1 MTEAKAVQDR
11 KVRYAVVGAGWISQS
26 AFMPGVEHTGNSEIT
41 SLVSGDEQK
50 RKVLAS
56 RYDIHSV
63 YSYEQ
68 YEEMLASGEVDAVYL
83 ATPNAGHVDLAV
95 RTLNAGIHLLLEKP
109 MAVSVTECER
119 INAAAAAS
127 KAKLMVAYRLHFEPA
142 TLGVIERIRAGEIG
156 TLRAFNSTFTQHVA
170 PANHRAKN
178 GFWAGPV
185 ADMGPYPI
193 NAVRNIFGAEPVEV
207 FAIGTQAETA
217 FNFHDTVSVT
227 LRFEGD
233 RMAQFTVS
241 YACEPIGE
249 YTVAGTSGWIQV
261 NPAFTFH
268 DAIATKSSVNG
279 KEDEEKGKRTDQ
291 FGGETKYFSDC
302 ILEGRSPEP
311 DGDEGLR
318 DVRVI
323 AAIEESLRTGAVVKL
338 AAMPPRRG
346 PAKLQE
352 MSLSAVKEPEMVN
365 AFAPEKG

>member
-1 MTEAKAVQDR
+1 MAEAKEVQDR
-11 KVRYAVVGAGWISQS
+11 KVRYAVVAAGWISQS
-26 AFMPGVEHTGNSEIT
+26 AFMPGVAHTGNSEMT
-41 SLVSGDEQK
+41 ALVSGDAEK
-50 RKVLAS
+50 RKHLAS
-56 RYDIHSV
+56 MYDIADT
-63 YSYEQ
+63 YTYEQ
-68 YEEMLASGEVDAVYL
+68 YDEMLASGKVDAVYL
-83 ATPNAGHVDLAV
+83 ATPNSGHVDLAV

-109 MAVSVTECER
+109 MAVTVEECER
-119 INAAAAAS
+119 ISAAAAAS
-127 KAKLMVAYRLHFEPA
+127 KAKLMVAYRLHFEPS
-142 TLGVIERIRAGEIG
+142 TLNIIERIRAGELG

-170 PANHRAKN
+170 ASNHRAKN

-193 NAVRNIFGAEPVEV
+193 NAVRNIFAAEPIEV
-207 FAIGTQAETA
+207 FAIGTQAEPK

-233 RMAQFTVS
+233 RIAQFTVS

-249 YTVAGTSGWIQV
+249 YTVTGTSGWIQA
-261 NPAFTFH
+261 NPAYSFH
-268 DAIATKSSVNG
+268 EAIAVKSSVNE
-279 KEDEEKGKRTDQ
+279 KTATDKGKRTDQ

-302 ILEGRSPEP
+302 ILENRTPEP
-311 DGDEGLR
+311 GGDEGLR

-338 AAMPPRRG
+338 APMPSLRG

-352 MSLSAVKEPEMVN
+352 MDLSAVKEPEMVN